1 MKYLGEKLHVPVREE
16 EKEKVENDDDI
27 NNEEQEVKGGEMIK
41 MNKHVH
47 RVRTVRSTRKKRR
60 GK

>member
-1 MKYLGEKLHVPVREE
+1 MFQKEE